1 MTWYSGFPDTAEGW
15 AEFNRNEAAKNAA
28 RNRRE
33 AREAQEEINER
44 LNDIT
49 NALMGNAGA
58 AELIKLKR
66 RIRELEEE
74 NKQLRQKLNK
84 QPRNSGTYGYM
95 GLNDEEWTDRMLDR
109 ISKISKSNEGK

>member
-1 MTWYSGFPDTAEGW
+1 MTWYSGFPSTTEGW

-33 AREAQEEINER
+33 AREAQAEINER

-49 NALMGNAGA
+49 NALLGNEGA
-58 AELIKLKR
+58 AEVIKLKR

-74 NKQLRQKLNK
+74 NNQLRQKLNK
-84 QPRNSGTYGYM
+84 QRNSGTYGYM
-95 GLNDEEWTDRMLDR
+95 GLKDEVWTDQMLDR
-109 ISKISKSNEGK
+109 ISKISKSNEG

>member
-1 MTWYSGFPDTAEGW
+1 MTWYSGFPDTTEGW

-28 RNRRE
+28 RNRKE
-33 AREAQEEINER
+33 AREAQAEINER

-49 NALMGNAGA
+49 NALLGPEGA
-58 AELIKLKR
+58 ATVIKLKD
-66 RIRELEEE
+66 RIKELEAE
-74 NKQLRQKLNK
+74 NKQLRQQLNK

-109 ISKISKSNEGK
+109 ISKISKSNKG

>member
-1 MTWYSGFPDTAEGW
+1 MTWYSGFPSTTEGW

-28 RNRRE
+28 RNRKE
-33 AREAQEEINER
+33 AHEAQAEINER

-49 NALMGNAGA
+49 NALLGNDNAVDV
-58 AELIKLKR
+58 LKLKS
-66 RIRELEEE
+66 RIKELEEE

-84 QPRNSGTYGYM
+84 QRNSGTYGYM

-109 ISKISKSNEGK
+109 ISKISK